1 MSKVIKKASLFQL
14 PKVGPQRFNLARET
28 YLGWQTNPRFP
39 EDGPRE
45 QTKVTLQLEERDAA
59 GKRLLIE
66 QIYTLTLAEVAHL
79 AALVDA
85 LVGGNANIQVGQE
98 VDLAELIGRPCDFL
112 VNITHKPPDRKN
124 RVWPKIKGFMPLPDG
139 MEPLTLEPLPPAKP
153 EPGAVT
159 QAAVPAAAQANP
171 VQPAATTTAPAAN
184 LQPAASCLA
193 GPEPVKQP
201 EPAPATS
208 TWHYVPKKQRNF
220 TTGAGGD

>member
-1 MSKVIKKASLFQL
+1 MSKVTKKASLFQL
-14 PKVGPQRFNLARET
+14 PKVGPQRFNLARDT

-66 QIYTLTLAEVAHL
+66 QTYTLSLAEVAHL
-79 AALVDA
+79 ATLVDA

-98 VDLAELIGRPCDFL
+98 VDLSELIGACAL
-112 VNITHKPPDRKN
+112 VNIAHKPPDRKN
-124 RVWPKIKGFMPLPDG
+124 RVWPKIIGFMPLPDG
-139 MEPLTLEPLPPAKP
+139 MEPLELEPLPPAKP
-153 EPGAVT
+153 VPGAVT
-159 QAAVPAAAQANP
+159 QAAVPAAAQTNP
-171 VQPAATTTAPAAN
+171 VQPAATTTTQTTTP
-184 LQPAASCLA
+184 QPTASA
-193 GPEPVKQP
+193 SP
-201 EPAPATS
+201 EPAPTPAIS